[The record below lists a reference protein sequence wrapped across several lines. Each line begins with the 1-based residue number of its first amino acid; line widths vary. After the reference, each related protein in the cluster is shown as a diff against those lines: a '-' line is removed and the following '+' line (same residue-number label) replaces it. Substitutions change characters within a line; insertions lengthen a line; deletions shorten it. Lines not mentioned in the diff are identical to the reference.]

1 MTLSERL
8 RSQIADI
15 TPRIPDHNRR
25 ELEEIARAIDWMCV
39 ENTVMA
45 DARSNELQ
53 RKIAFAVEE
62 DGA

>member
-25 ELEEIARAIDWMCV
+25 ELEEIASALERATILLEVDDPSACH
-39 ENTVMA
+39 
-45 DARSNELQ
+45 
-53 RKIAFAVEE
+53 AVDQE